1 MAEAK
6 AEKGKEKSQSP
17 DKEKQ
22 QREKASAVTR
32 FSDGVRRY
40 FRETRGE
47 LRRVTWPTREE
58 SQRLTLVVIGVTIA
72 FAIFLGALDF
82 VFSTVVGE
90 IIRLLSTI

>member
-1 MAEAK
+1 MAEVK
-6 AEKGKEKSQSP
+6 TEKGKEKSQSP

-22 QREKASAVTR
+22 QREKTSVITR
-32 FSDGVRRY
+32 FSEGARRY

-58 SQRLTLVVIGVTIA
+58 SQRLTLVVIGVTIV
-72 FAIFLGALDF
+72 FAVFLGALDF
-82 VFSTVVGE
+82 VFSTIVGE